1 MMFSSFKDLP
11 MSSFFNA
18 VLNFFL
24 AIILPVQ
31 VYLLLI
37 GGVILL
43 DCWYGYMKAK
53 KQSNIGFDA
62 FLLLRGI
69 RNKMAIYTPAMVGV
83 YWLDFHLL
91 NEFLMA
97 VITVPMVVTKVGCII
112 LMSTEIASIN
122 RNIKVITGKSL
133 KQRIKESMD
142 FAKDVNED
150 IKDLKD

>member
-1 MMFSSFKDLP
+1 
-11 MSSFFNA
+11 
-18 VLNFFL
+18 
-24 AIILPVQ
+24 
-31 VYLLLI
+31 
-37 GGVILL
+37 
-43 DCWYGYMKAK
+43 MKAK